1 MKRIVYFLLS
11 LSISLPAVAKQ
22 EPYLPPVPSRPMLQ
36 PILEGAAPVRQRFTG
51 DTTTTAKIFKLRT
64 GQVYIE
70 SDMDIDADGS
80 PRALE
85 IDPGPGQLET
95 SLTYEDDRPVNS
107 ERVPYFVLP
116 SGFFQKFNIRLG
128 DIGAVI
134 YRGKVTYA
142 VFADVG
148 PSDLTGEGS
157 LALHE
162 ALGHNPWED
171 SSRSRILNESI
182 PDGVVYVVFP
192 GSGDGTP
199 QTPARISAVGAKLWK
214 TLLRDSSPMIGVR
227 AESGAAMIAR

>member
-1 MKRIVYFLLS
+1 MKWIVYLLLS
-11 LSISLPAVAKQ
+11 FSISLPAVAKQ
-22 EPYLPPVPSRPMLQ
+22 EPYLPPAPSRQMLQ
-36 PILEGAAPVRQRFTG
+36 PILNGAVPIRQRFAG

-80 PRALE
+80 SRALE

-116 SGFFQKFNIRLG
+116 SGFFQKFGIRLG

-148 PSDLTGEGS
+148 PADLTGEGS

-192 GSGDGTP
+192 GSGNGTP
-199 QTPARISAVGAKLWK
+199 QTPERISAIGARLWQA
-214 TLLRDSSPMIGVR
+214 LLRDSSSMLESRAGIG
-227 AESGAAMIAR
+227 AGMIAR